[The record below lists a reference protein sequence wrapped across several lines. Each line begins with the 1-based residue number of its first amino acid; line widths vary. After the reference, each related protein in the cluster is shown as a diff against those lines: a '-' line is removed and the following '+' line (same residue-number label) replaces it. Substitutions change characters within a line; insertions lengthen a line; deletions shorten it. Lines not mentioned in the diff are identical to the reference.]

1 MPHAQ
6 TVVFE
11 RIGVDTEV
19 LAISSFKILFQF
31 DNEWK
36 DVCEGML
43 AMPARIPM
51 TERQRAEF
59 LALPST
65 EEEVVRYYSLDDAD
79 LALITKTRTPA
90 TRLGY
95 ALQLC
100 CLRYPGRYLRRGEVL
115 PAVMLDYIAEQV
127 NVDAGVIAEF
137 ARRGPTR
144 YEQMALIKRNHGF
157 RDLNHPQRAELA
169 TWLAEEAGGLSD
181 GQALLE
187 RVADRM
193 RAERIIIPGLSVI
206 ERMVASAMHRADKAF
221 ADSIQAQLDTLM
233 RQRLEAVLAE
243 KVHDQ
248 QSRLSWLR
256 APPNRVS
263 ARTLLE
269 LLDKIDAIRAFG
281 LDKILV
287 PNVAGARMNQ
297 LAREGVRLTAQ
308 ALQQMSAPRR
318 MATLVATMRD
328 LEATITDAALA
339 MFGSLV
345 GRANLRARKRLD
357 ETLLASAD
365 QGRDRLVRIAAV
377 LEAMTLALRRGEDVE
392 TAVTSVAA
400 LELIEADA
408 QLIRRSTKP
417 GRPDVVGEL
426 QPEYRVFKQVGSRF
440 LASFVFEG
448 RKATSAL
455 RTAMDILVEL
465 GGNWRKPLPVDVP
478 LGHIER
484 RWQRHLFANGKI
496 DRTYW
501 ELATYFAVASA
512 MASGDLWVASSRMHR
527 ALEDLIRPSVA
538 VTAIQPSALPDLGKP
553 DFDQWITAKSA
564 QLDRALLA
572 TAEGLSGKD
581 AALFAG
587 DRLQFPKMPK
597 DDVEGDDQ
605 SRDTALQVYR
615 LLPTIRITDVLHQVA
630 KWTGFIDHFTHVSTG
645 LPPSDDKAFIA
656 SLIAEATN
664 LGLSRMA
671 DICDVASR
679 WALLRMQT
687 WHMRED
693 TFKAALATLT
703 DAIHAEPIAAWFGE
717 GWRASADGQ
726 HFYLGGPGESGGTVN
741 AHYGRDP
748 IVKIYTTI
756 TDRYAPL
763 HQTVIAG
770 TAGEAIHA
778 LDGILGHQSSID
790 VAALHVDGGGVSDI
804 VFCVMSML
812 GLSFEPRIPRLSD
825 RRLYAFEP
833 KARYGKLAPLFG
845 HCLDENLIRSHWDDI
860 HQVVT
865 AMRNRVVTPSLILRK
880 LSAYRQQNSL
890 AAAMREIGRI
900 ERTIFTLRWFEEP
913 ELRKLVT
920 AELNKGEARNTLAR
934 AVAFHRLGR
943 FRDRGAENQQ
953 ARAAGLNLVTAAI
966 ILFNCRYLGRAV
978 QALRTKSHPEID
990 QLLGQISPLGWDHIN
1005 LTGDYV
1011 FSDNAQ
1017 LDDDGFLP
1025 LRVAAL

>member
-1 MPHAQ
+1 
-6 TVVFE
+6 
-11 RIGVDTEV
+11 
-19 LAISSFKILFQF
+19 LAIIASSTIPSFKILFQF
-31 DNEWK
+31 DNDWK
-36 DVCEGML
+36 DVCEGIR

-51 TERQRAEF
+51 TERQRAEL
-59 LALPST
+59 LALPGT
-65 EEEVVRYYSLDDAD
+65 EHEVVRHYSLDDTD
-79 LALITKTRTPA
+79 LALIARARTPA

-100 CLRYPGRYLRRGEVL
+100 CLRFPGRYLRRGEVL

-127 NVDAGVIAEF
+127 DVDAEAIAEF

-144 YEQMALIKRNHGF
+144 YEQLATIKRNHGF
-157 RDLNHPQRAELA
+157 HDLSHPLRAELGA
-169 TWLAEEAGGLSD
+169 WLDDEAVALTD

-187 RVADRM
+187 RLADRM
-193 RAERIIIPGLSVI
+193 RTDRIIIPGASVI
-206 ERMVASAMHRADKAF
+206 ERMVASALHQADKAF
-221 ADSIQAQLDTLM
+221 AASIHAQLDTAT
-233 RQRLEAVLAE
+233 RQRLDTVLAE

-281 LDKILV
+281 IDEVSV
-287 PNVAGARMNQ
+287 PDAAWARMNQ

-308 ALQQMSAPRR
+308 ALQQMTPPRR
-318 MATLVATMRD
+318 MATLVAAMRE
-328 LEATITDAALA
+328 LEATTTDAALA

-345 GRANLRARKRLD
+345 GRANLRARKRLG
-357 ETLLASAD
+357 ETILASAD
-365 QGRDRLVRIAAV
+365 QGRERLVRIAAV
-377 LEAMTLALRRGEDVE
+377 LEAMTMALRKGENVE
-392 TAVTSVAA
+392 AAVTSVAG
-400 LELIEADA
+400 LDLIEADA

-417 GRPDVVGEL
+417 GRSDVVGEL
-426 QPEYRVFKQVGSRF
+426 QPEYRVFKQIGSRF
-440 LASFVFEG
+440 LATFAFDG
-448 RKATSAL
+448 RKSTSSL
-455 RTAMDILVEL
+455 RTAMGILVDL
-465 GGNWRKPLPVDVP
+465 GGNWRKSLPLDVP
-478 LGHIER
+478 LGHIEH
-484 RWQRHLFANGKI
+484 RWRRHLFADGKI

-512 MASGDLWVASSRMHR
+512 LASGDLWVPTSRMHR
-527 ALEDLIRPSVA
+527 ALEDLIHPSVA
-538 VTAIQPSALPDLGKP
+538 PIIQPSRLPDPGKLE
-553 DFDQWITAKSA
+553 FEQWIDAKSA

-572 TAEGLSGKD
+572 TANSLSSKD
-581 AALFAG
+581 AALFTG
-587 DRLQFPKMPK
+587 DRLRFPKMSRESAV
-597 DDVEGDDQ
+597 DEEQ
-605 SRDTALQVYR
+605 SRDTALQFYR
-615 LLPTIRITDVLHQVA
+615 MLPTVRITDVLHQVA

-645 LPPSDDKAFIA
+645 LPPSDERAFIA

-671 DICDVASR
+671 DICNVASR
-679 WALLRMQT
+679 RALLRMQT

-693 TFKAALATLT
+693 TFRAALATLT
-703 DAIHAEPIAAWFGE
+703 DAIHAEPVAAWFGE

-726 HFYLGGPGESGGTVN
+726 HYYLGGPGENGGTVN

-778 LDGILGHQSSID
+778 LDGILGHQSGVD

-804 VFCVMSML
+804 VFCVMTIL

-833 KARYGKLAPLFG
+833 KARYGRLAPLFG
-845 HCLDENLIRSHWDDI
+845 HRLDQNLIRSHWDEI
-860 HQVVT
+860 HQVIT
-865 AMRNRVVTPSLILRK
+865 AMRNRVVTPSLVLRK

-900 ERTIFTLRWFEEP
+900 ERTIFTLRWFEDP
-913 ELRKLVT
+913 DLRKLVT

-943 FRDRGAENQQ
+943 FRDRGTENQQ
-953 ARAAGLNLVTAAI
+953 LRAAGLNLVSAAI
-966 ILFNCRYLGRAV
+966 ILYNCKNLARAAR
-978 QALRTKSHPEID
+978 ALKARGQPGID
-990 QLLGQISPLGWDHIN
+990 GLLGQISPLGWDHIN

-1011 FSDNAQ
+1011 FSDDAQ
-1017 LDDDGFLP
+1017 LDQDGFLP
-1025 LRVAAL
+1025 LRIDAL